1 MSAAVQKTSS
11 VDPIRATAREHGMT
25 DGEYDLLCAML
36 AREPGIAELGIASV
50 MWSEHCSYK
59 SSKVWLKQLPT
70 TAPWVIC
77 GPGENAG
84 VIDIGDGQAA
94 IFKMESH
101 NHPSYIEP
109 YQGAATGV
117 GGILRDVFTM
127 GARPIAN
134 LNALRFG
141 APDHPKTRQLLSG
154 VVSGIGGYGNCVGIP
169 TVGGE
174 LNFHPSYNGNCLVN
188 AMTVGV
194 AQADK
199 IFYAKAAGIGNNVIY
214 VGSKTGRDGIK
225 GASMASAEFGADAES
240 KRPTVQVGD
249 PFIEKLLIEACLEL
263 MATDAIIAIQDMGA
277 AGLTSSSVEMAA
289 RGGLGIDLDLDNVP
303 QRETG
308 MTAYDIMLS
317 ESQERMLIILK
328 PGREAAAEKIF
339 HKWELDFAVVGK
351 LTDTGRLV
359 VRQHGKIEADMPVA
373 ELVDKAPLYERPWEP
388 TPPQPGVD
396 GRDYPLPARMN
407 PFTVLEKMLATADLC
422 SRRWVYEQYD
432 NTVGADTAQGSGGD
446 AAVVRVHGTNKALA
460 MTSDCTPRY
469 CFADP
474 VMGGKQ
480 AVAESWRN
488 LTAVGALPLAI
499 TDNMNFGNPEKPRI
513 MGQFA
518 GAIQGM
524 KEACLTLDYPVVS
537 GNCSLYN
544 ETQGVAILPTPTIGG
559 VGILQ
564 DVGKAMNTAFKNE
577 GDSILLIGNL
587 NGHIGQSIY
596 LREIHG
602 KEIGTPPPVDLSAE
616 KKHGDFVRK
625 LIDEGQVNACHDIS
639 DGGLLIAL
647 AEMAMAGNLGA
658 ALDFQ
663 PAHPTYWFS
672 EDQACYVV
680 TAAQP
685 DPILQAA
692 KKAGI
697 PAKRIGIAGGGDL
710 QMIDGSAVDVAALRK
725 AHESW
730 LPDYMGKKQ

>member
-1 MSAAVQKTSS
+1 MKTNLNPQSPP
-11 VDPIRATAREHGMT
+11 DPLRQTAREHGMT
-25 DGEYDLLCAML
+25 DGEYDLLL
-36 AREPGIAELGIASV
+36 EILGRTPRIAELGIASV

-59 SSKVWLKQLPT
+59 SSKVWLKKLPT
-70 TAPWVIC
+70 KAPWVIC

-141 APDHPKTRQLLSG
+141 SPDHPKTRQLVAG
-154 VVSGIGGYGNCVGIP
+154 AVAGIGGYGNCVGIP

-194 AQADK
+194 ANTDK
-199 IFYAKAAGIGNNVIY
+199 IFYAKATGIGNAVVY

-289 RGGLGIDLDLDNVP
+289 SGGLGIALDLDKVP
-303 QRETG
+303 QREPD

-317 ESQERMLIILK
+317 ESQERMLMILK
-328 PGREAAAEKIF
+328 PGREHVAEAIF
-339 HKWELDFAVVGK
+339 KKWELDCATIGT
-351 LTDTGRLV
+351 LTDTGRIV
-359 VRQHGKIEADMPVA
+359 VTRNGIVEADIPVA
-373 ELVDKAPLYERPWEP
+373 KLVDQAPQYERPWEP
-388 TPPQPGVD
+388 TPPQAPVTAQD
-396 GRDYPLPARMN
+396 FPLPKGMG
-407 PFTVLEKMLATADLC
+407 PCDVLKKMLATPDLC
-422 SRRWVYEQYD
+422 ARRWVIEQYD
-432 NTVGADTAQGSGGD
+432 STVGGDTVYNSGD
-446 AAVVRVHGTNKALA
+446 AAIVRVHGTNKALA

-488 LTAVGALPLAI
+488 LTAVGATPLAI
-499 TDNMNFGNPEKPRI
+499 TDNMNFGNPEKPRN
-513 MGQFA
+513 MGQFV

-524 KEACLTLDYPVVS
+524 TEACLTLDYPVVS

-544 ETQGVAILPTPTIGG
+544 ETQGVGILPTPTIGG
-559 VGILQ
+559 VGILR
-564 DVGKAMNTAFKNE
+564 DMTKRVNSALKHD
-577 GDSILLIGNL
+577 GDAIILLGNL
-587 NGHIGQSIY
+587 AGHIGQTLY

-602 KEIGTPPPVDLSAE
+602 KEIGAPPPVDLAAE
-616 KKHGDFVRK
+616 KKHGDCVRT
-625 LIDEGQVNACHDIS
+625 LIIDGTINACHDIS
-639 DGGLLIAL
+639 DGGLLVAL
-647 AEMAMAGNLGA
+647 AEMALAGNIGA
-658 ALDFQ
+658 QIDFA
-663 PAHPTYWFS
+663 PADPTAWFG
-672 EDQACYVV
+672 EDQGCYLV
-680 TAAQP
+680 TTSKPDQVLVATQQAGVPAQL
-685 DPILQAA
+685 IGKVGGNLLTGT
-692 KKAGI
+692 AG
-697 PAKRIGIAGGGDL
+697 KIAIADL
-710 QMIDGSAVDVAALRK
+710 RV

-730 LPDYMGKKQ
+730 LPTFMNKGI